1 MSGTA
6 QTSEDTATDAARR
19 LPGGGDDAGV
29 AALDAAATRVRVPR
43 VVLLKGKAR
52 LFWDGQPLVYGG
64 AVADVSPP
72 LPATTT
78 GAPVLV
84 ADHTG
89 RPLGWGV
96 YNAHS
101 MYRVRLLGTV
111 QAAAQA
117 PELCLDVDATVAAR
131 TRDAAALRARLGLPT
146 AGVTTCYRLVNSEGD
161 RLSGLVV
168 DVFDTVI
175 VVQCTAAWAHARR
188 QMVAKALLDAVP
200 MATTV
205 LWRPQKELL
214 EKEGLGE
221 GDAITGDV
229 VFNRDGAAGGEVPD
243 QMVVLENGVHYNIS
257 LLSGQKTGFFLDQ
270 RDNRARVRALAAAGR
285 ANRVLDLCC
294 YSGGFAINAALGG
307 AKHVTGVDSSAPAL
321 ALATSNAALNG
332 VSATFVRGDVM
343 EYVQAQAFSEEGRG
357 QWDCVILDPP
367 KLAPNKHAL
376 VKATAR
382 YRRLNA
388 LAAAL
393 VAPGGV
399 LVTCT
404 CSGAMA
410 QSGAFPALVSSA
422 VATSGRHAALL
433 GTYGP
438 AMCHVTSPAY
448 PEGNYLEACFLAVQ

>member
-1 MSGTA
+1 M
-6 QTSEDTATDAARR
+6 
-19 LPGGGDDAGV
+19 
-29 AALDAAATRVRVPR
+29 
-43 VVLLKGKAR
+43 LLKGKAR

-64 AVADVSPP
+64 AVANVSPP
-72 LPATTT
+72 LGESTT

-89 RPLGWGV
+89 RSLGWGV

-101 MYRVRLLGTV
+101 MYRVRLLGTA

-117 PELCLDVDATVAAR
+117 PGLCLDVDATVAAR
-131 TRDAAALRARLGLPT
+131 ARDAAQLRTRLGLPS

-168 DVFDTVI
+168 DVFASVV
-175 VVQCTAAWAHARR
+175 VVQCTAAWAHSRR
-188 QMVAKALLDAVP
+188 HMVAQALLAAVP
-200 MATTV
+200 SATTV

-221 GDAITGDV
+221 ADAITADV
-229 VFNRDGAAGGEVPD
+229 TFNRDGAPAAGGDTPD
-243 QMVVLENGVHYNIS
+243 KLVVLENGVQYNVS

-270 RDNRARVRALAAAGR
+270 RDNRARVRSLAAAGS

-307 AKHVTGVDSSAPAL
+307 AQHVTGVDSSAPAL
-321 ALATSNAALNG
+321 ALATSNAELNG
-332 VSATFVRGDVM
+332 VSAACTFVRADVM
-343 EYVQAQAFSEEGRG
+343 EYLQAQALSEEGRG

-367 KLAPNKHAL
+367 KLAPNRAAL
-376 VKATAR
+376 AKATQR

-388 LAAAL
+388 LAASL
-393 VAPGGV
+393 LAPGGV

-410 QSGAFPALVSSA
+410 QSGDFPALVSSA
-422 VATSGRHAALL
+422 VASTGRHAALL

-448 PEGNYLEACFLAVQ
+448 PEGTYLEACFLAVQ